1 MVTIDDLTLSLCTV
15 NTQVTYV
22 WSPYYMLPNIYY
34 LLWEEIIILV
44 VIIILAYKY
53 GFFSYIIL

>member
-22 WSPYYMLPNIYY
+22 WSPYYMLANIYY
-34 LLWEEIIILV
+34 LLWEEVIILV

-53 GFFSYIIL
+53 GFFS